1 MNRDQLKQHINNF
14 RLNLP
19 QGMKFA
25 VIAQSSAVLESSK
38 DLHCEY
44 LYVAMERAGHHWALQ
59 TYGEMETR
67 LEGTWTGNSWLKV
80 YPCYNEEHLVM
91 VDGIPCQYVGETN
104 PFQDDPMLERPVPNI
119 TDFLTEG
126 SQPSTVR
133 KMADILKGGMTEKD
147 GFIEVS
153 PEAIQAA
160 LRESAMAPF
169 EYNERSADVD
179 GDDPMEH
186 RAKRQAPNRSDAG
199 GHDRAMRDMPRMPVI
214 VAGEPIIHRLLKEPQ
229 VFANKGIIIA
239 PPSERRFHLDD
250 SIAELAAKGP
260 INEGYLSDLSLLL
273 DSQAVESRS
282 ASKSLLRNPISL
294 KDTPYGGFQAYR
306 RTKLGTSEYRARK
319 LVLIEEDLKFTDDE
333 VNNRRRLNN
342 ASLYLK
348 VLHKRAVR
356 GLDRALDEES
366 MTARCTQPIGGH
378 IEPEDHTVDSI
389 GVALGSLRE
398 LKEEGEE

>member
-1 MNRDQLKQHINNF
+1 MNREELKQHINNF

-91 VDGIPCQYVGETN
+91 VDNIPCQYVGETN
-104 PFQDDPMLERPVPNI
+104 PFQDDPMLERPVPKLE
-119 TDFLTEG
+119 DFLT
-126 SQPSTVR
+126 
-133 KMADILKGGMTEKD
+133 KGG
-147 GFIEVS
+147 
-153 PEAIQAA
+153 P
-160 LRESAMAPF
+160 
-169 EYNERSADVD
+169 
-179 GDDPMEH
+179 
-186 RAKRQAPNRSDAG
+186 
-199 GHDRAMRDMPRMPVI
+199 I
-214 VAGEPIIHRLLKEPQ
+214 VVTGEPIIRRLLKEPQ
-229 VFANKGIIIA
+229 AFANRGIIVA
-239 PPSERRFHLDD
+239 PPSERRLHLDD

-319 LVLIEEDLKFTDDE
+319 LVLIEEDLKFTDDK

-356 GLDRALDEES
+356 GLDRAVDEES

-378 IEPEDHTVDSI
+378 IEPEDHTADSI